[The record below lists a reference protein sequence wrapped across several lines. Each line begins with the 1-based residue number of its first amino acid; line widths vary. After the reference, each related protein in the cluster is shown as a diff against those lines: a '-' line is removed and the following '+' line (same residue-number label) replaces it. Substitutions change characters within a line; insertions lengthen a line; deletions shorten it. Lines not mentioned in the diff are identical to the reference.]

1 MTYAVLNEQTVIL
14 IEEILIMRLSHTP
27 SRFIYKKKIAVAIK
41 IFRFQEMSNKY
52 NVLEN
57 VTIYGYQQTNFTFKK
72 GKGKECAV
80 KDGRGLC
87 VRV

>member
-1 MTYAVLNEQTVIL
+1 
-14 IEEILIMRLSHTP
+14 MRLSHTP
-27 SRFIYKKKIAVAIK
+27 SRFIYKKKLLSQLKFSDFKKCQI
-41 IFRFQEMSNKY
+41 NY
-52 NVLEN
+52 VLEN